1 MDDLTKKIKD
11 LQANPQALDAIIAV
25 LDDFIERSQKYVI
38 ARTMN
43 STNTRENKFDEINV
57 YAYWIETLK
66 SLKIKVSSPVS

>member
-1 MDDLTKKIKD
+1 MDELSKKIKD

>member
-57 YAYWIETLK
+57 YAY
-66 SLKIKVSSPVS
+66 

>member
-43 STNTRENKFDEINV
+43 STNIRENKFDEINV

>member
-43 STNTRENKFDEINV
+43 STNIRENKFDEINV
-57 YAYWIETLK
+57 YAY
-66 SLKIKVSSPVS
+66 